1 MKVIYYYDNDYK
13 SNGENDIIFPDD
25 NGQYNIPTNA
35 TDIAPES
42 GLYQPL
48 HFNIDKQKW
57 EGVSKE
63 EWKKEHPH
71 EEDNLIDLPNLNLSG
86 TDEELRVMFANM
98 QVQLVQAN
106 TMVMQLSQQNAQL
119 SQELVKLNQEIE
131 NLKGE
136 NKDEDVIPEV

>member
-13 SNGENDIIFPDD
+13 SNGENDIIFPDE
-25 NGQYNIPTNA
+25 NGQYNIPNNA
-35 TDIAPES
+35 TDIAPEP

-48 HFNIDKQKW
+48 HFNTDKQKW
-57 EGVSKE
+57 EGTSKE
-63 EWKKEHPH
+63 EWEKEHPN
-71 EEDNLIDLPNLNLSG
+71 EEGVIDPHNLNLSG

-98 QVQLVQAN
+98 QVQLVQVN

>member
-13 SNGENDIIFPDD
+13 SNGENDIIFPDE
-25 NGQYNIPTNA
+25 NGQYNIPNNA
-35 TDIAPES
+35 TDIAPEP

-63 EWKKEHPH
+63 EWEKEHLN
-71 EEDNLIDLPNLNLSG
+71 EEDNLIEPPNLNLSG
-86 TDEELRVMFANM
+86 TDEELRKMFANM

-106 TMVMQLSQQNAQL
+106 TIVMQLSQQNAQL
-119 SQELVKLNQEIE
+119 TQELVKLNQKIE
-131 NLKGE
+131 KLKGE
-136 NKDEDVIPEV
+136 NKNEDVIPEV